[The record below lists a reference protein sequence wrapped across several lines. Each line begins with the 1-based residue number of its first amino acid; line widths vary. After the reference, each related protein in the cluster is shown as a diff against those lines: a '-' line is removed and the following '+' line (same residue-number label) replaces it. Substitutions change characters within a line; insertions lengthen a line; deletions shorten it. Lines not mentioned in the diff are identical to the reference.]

1 MKFVHLHVH
10 SHYSLLD
17 GLATIDNLIAR
28 AKNLG
33 FEALALTDHGV
44 LYGAVEFYK
53 KARAANI
60 KPILGVEA
68 YVAPHGYKNKRSG
81 IDDKRYHL
89 ILLAKNNIGWRNLVK
104 LVNVSHLEGFYY
116 KPRIDKEL
124 LKKYSEGLICL
135 SGCFSG
141 EISRLIRNNK
151 AQEAR
156 IAAGEYRSIF
166 GDGNFYIEIQP
177 HYKSEEDKRVL
188 YELAAISK
196 ELHIPLIA
204 TQDSHY
210 LHPEDAEAHDVLLA
224 VQTGNKLHDEDRLTL
239 KGYDVS
245 MGPAEKMIELFQEFP
260 EAVEN
265 TVVVARA
272 CILELE
278 LGKVQLPTFD
288 VPDEETPD
296 SYLRK
301 LAFDGL
307 HKRYSNVSK
316 EIADRFD
323 YELRVIEKTGFADY
337 FLIVQDFVNWAKDH
351 GIVVGPG
358 RGSAAGS
365 IVSYA
370 LNITDIDPLT
380 YGLLFERFLN
390 PDRVQMPDIDIDL
403 TDLRRDEV
411 LAYIKQKYGED
422 RVAQIIT
429 FGTMAARAAVR
440 DAGRALGFPY
450 GLCDQLAKLIPF
462 NSSLDEALATVTELS
477 EMYKNNPDAKRV
489 IGAAKKLEG
498 VARHASVH
506 ACGVVISKEP
516 LSDFIPLQR
525 APQDDTNVITQFE
538 MHSIEDLGLLK
549 MDLLGLRNLTIIEE
563 AIRVIREHIGR
574 EIDIKH
580 IPLDDQKT
588 FDLLRNAETIGVFQL
603 ESDGMRRYIK
613 ELKPT
618 DLEDIIAMISAY
630 RPGPMELIP
639 QYIRRKHKLEPIT
652 YLHPKLKPILEKTY
666 GVAIYQEQ
674 LMQIARDLAGFTLAE
689 ADVLRKAVGK
699 KIKTLLDE
707 QAQKMIS
714 GMIKNGIDRRTA
726 EKIWNWFEPFARYG
740 FNKSH
745 GAAYATIAYQ
755 TAYLKTNYPLEFM
768 TSLLR
773 AEAVE
778 TERTAFLIAEARRMG
793 IEILPP
799 DINQSAEMFSIDEGS
814 GRSAIRFG
822 LLAIKNVGANIV
834 DAVIQERRR
843 EGPFASLQDF
853 LKRVQHKDLNK
864 KSLESLIKCGA
875 LDSLGVERNQA
886 LENMDGL
893 LVFSSQNKKSYRGP
907 QAGLF
912 EDTDYQLS
920 VLALKDAAAASNKE
934 RLSWEKGLLG
944 FYLSEHPLNQFQAKL
959 TDLRVMPI
967 REAVS
972 KQASFIR
979 VAGVIS
985 SLKKV
990 LTKVGKPMLF
1000 ARLEDLSSA
1009 AEVIVFHD
1017 VLEKDPTVWQEENVV
1032 LVSAR
1037 PSMRN
1042 GEFKLICQSAM
1053 LL

>member
-1 MKFVHLHVH
+1 M
-10 SHYSLLD
+10 
-17 GLATIDNLIAR
+17 
-28 AKNLG
+28 
-33 FEALALTDHGV
+33 
-44 LYGAVEFYK
+44 
-53 KARAANI
+53 
-60 KPILGVEA
+60 
-68 YVAPHGYKNKRSG
+68 
-81 IDDKRYHL
+81 
-89 ILLAKNNIGWRNLVK
+89 
-104 LVNVSHLEGFYY
+104 
-116 KPRIDKEL
+116 
-124 LKKYSEGLICL
+124 